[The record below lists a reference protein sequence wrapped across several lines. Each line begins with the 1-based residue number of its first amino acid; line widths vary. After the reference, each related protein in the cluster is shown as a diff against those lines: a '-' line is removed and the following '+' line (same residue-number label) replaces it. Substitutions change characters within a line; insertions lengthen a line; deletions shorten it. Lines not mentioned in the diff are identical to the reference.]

1 MVLKWVRLYTYLFL
15 LFVEIINNDSDEKVE
30 REERA
35 EDDEEHEVEVHV
47 DVDLADRLLTKLQN
61 EVEEMTK
68 CVKILHEKGSFIR
81 DVCPEEDEEG
91 LSLWMA
97 PEANGLINEQNRY

>member
-1 MVLKWVRLYTYLFL
+1 MVFKWDRLYTYLFL

-47 DVDLADRLLTKLQN
+47 NIHFTDGLLTKL
-61 EVEEMTK
+61 K
-68 CVKILHEKGSFIR
+68 
-81 DVCPEEDEEG
+81 
-91 LSLWMA
+91 SLQKK
-97 PEANGLINEQNRY
+97 N